1 MWYHSLKTR
10 QSVKRINTRNS
21 SGTAVALEYIDK
33 KVEVHHLSREAIPL
47 AFDEGTCVIFVAS
60 RDGCLMLIAVIIS
73 AKGKS
78 TFEFRAWELTS
89 GAAFVQ
95 RDITVQD
102 VRGLCVSDVKS
113 KAILSLTEVS
123 QHNSQHGLRADGLGD
138 VMAIAL
144 GVSAIYIWKCTKV
157 DGSSIN
163 CDIVGQVNFS
173 MSALDVLLL
182 QSSKGDFPQLLVG
195 ESGGVRVWEKTEE
208 IGDSESISTFK
219 DTFISVQ
226 SFDAGTSLVTCQDF
240 QRIHNGA
247 CIFANNIGNLYL
259 FMASQVINLRLP
271 VSQGGHGLFAVENV
285 DEKCSKVTLA
295 VVTKGHTI
303 NLYQLEDLQN
313 LSLNQGSG
321 EDLSLVPNHVLFSTQ
336 SLGAIAFLNKA
347 TLIACSPSSRTL
359 SMWVGV

>member
-33 KVEVHHLSREAIPL
+33 KVEVHHLSREASPL
-47 AFDEGTCVIFVAS
+47 AFDEGTCVIFVDPQ
-60 RDGCLMLIAVIIS
+60 DGCLILIAVNIS

-89 GAAFVQ
+89 GTAFVQ
-95 RDITVQD
+95 RDITVKD
-102 VRGLCVSDVKS
+102 VQGLCINDGKS
-113 KAILSLTEVS
+113 KAILSLPEVS
-123 QHNSQHGLRADGLGD
+123 QHNTQHGLKADGLGD
-138 VMAIAL
+138 VISIAL
-144 GVSAIYIWKCTKV
+144 GVSMIYIWKCTKV

-163 CDIVGQVNFS
+163 CDIVGQVNSS

-195 ESGGVRVWEKTEE
+195 ESGGVRVWEEAEE
-208 IGDSESISTFK
+208 IGESESTFK
-219 DTFISVQ
+219 DTFISVL

-247 CIFANNIGNLYL
+247 CIFTNNIGNLYL
-259 FMASQVINLRLP
+259 FMASQVTNLRLP

-285 DEKCSKVTLA
+285 DENCSKVTLA
-295 VVTKGHTI
+295 VVAKGHTI

-313 LSLNQGSG
+313 LSLKPGSG
-321 EDLSLVPNHVLFSTQ
+321 QDLSLVPNHVLFSTQ

-347 TLIACSPSSRTL
+347 SLIACSPSSRTL